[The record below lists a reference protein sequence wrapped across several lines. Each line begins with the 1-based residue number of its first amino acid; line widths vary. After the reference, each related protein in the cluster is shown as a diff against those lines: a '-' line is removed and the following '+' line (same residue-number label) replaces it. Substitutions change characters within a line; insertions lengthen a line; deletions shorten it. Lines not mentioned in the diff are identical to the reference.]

1 MRGFGV
7 LVVLLG
13 IAFVVLPLLNFR
25 PAPLMNLGDF
35 RPIAAAI
42 LILIG
47 GGLFFFSSY
56 D

>member
-1 MRGFGV
+1 MKGLGV
-7 LVVLLG
+7 ALVLAG
-13 IAFVVLPLLNFR
+13 IAFVVLPLLNVF
-25 PAPLMNLGDF
+25 PTLLMGLGDF

-42 LILIG
+42 LVLIG